1 MLDGACGSSLDLR
14 QEVVANFPRYQATKE
29 IIKKGKRKVVPPQPT
44 DRKDLILE
52 LEWELTS
59 NENDMESEV
68 SCFLIDFESAF
79 VSALSIT
86 FPRVTVRGCFFH
98 FGQAV
103 WRKVQNLGL
112 TSFYDNQDVKKLVH
126 RLAALPLADPNI
138 YEELWEEINHSA
150 PNITGIADLL
160 LYFYNTWLSPNALF
174 PYSIWNHFENDGLRT
189 TNHVEGWH
197 NAFHNEMNRRISQH
211 I

>member
-1 MLDGACGSSLDLR
+1 MSD
-14 QEVVANFPRYQATKE
+14 QMFPVLYCLLPDKKTITYVRLFNLIKE
-29 IIKKGKRKVVPPQPT
+29 IIM
-44 DRKDLILE
+44 
-52 LEWELTS
+52 
-59 NENDMESEV
+59 ENDMESEV